1 MAALVFVL
9 LITMATYAWLA
20 TPFIEVGTGVL
31 QGAWLLWLPLLALL
45 WLLAGRD

>member
-9 LITMATYAWLA
+9 LITMAAYAWLA